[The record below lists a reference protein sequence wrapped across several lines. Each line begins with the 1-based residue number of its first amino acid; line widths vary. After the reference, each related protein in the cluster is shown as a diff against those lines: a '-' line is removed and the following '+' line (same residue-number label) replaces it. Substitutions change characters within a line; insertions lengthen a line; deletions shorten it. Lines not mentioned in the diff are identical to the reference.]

1 MLHTHGN
8 TVFSSPDTK
17 NSPTLFYC
25 SKRRAYAMIRI
36 LLADNQ
42 AIFRSGMARVL
53 SSQDDMTVLGQC
65 GTPDELLPLIAPAR
79 NAILLLA
86 ASLDADFDRT
96 FAAASANG
104 VRIILLHDNGNEPE
118 ATVVRKMDGL
128 LSRHVSTDDLLLCV
142 RRVFNGER
150 SVKAPVAE
158 PDDSAG
164 RRIRDALTTR
174 ELQIVGFIVQ
184 GWKNRQIADEIGTKE
199 QVVKNYLRSIYDKT
213 GASDR
218 LELALFT
225 LHHRPLAEAAAK
237 AAAPAAALPV

>member
-8 TVFSSPDTK
+8 TVFSSQEREI
-17 NSPTLFYC
+17 SPTLFHC
-25 SKRRAYAMIRI
+25 SNRLAHTMIRI

-65 GTPDELLPLIAPAR
+65 GAPDELLPLIAPAR
-79 NAILLLA
+79 KAILLLA
-86 ASLDADFDRT
+86 ASLEADFDRI

-118 ATVVRKMDGL
+118 ATIVRKMDGL

-150 SVKAPVAE
+150 SVKAPTAE

-184 GWKNRQIADEIGTKE
+184 GWKNRQIAEEIGTKE

-237 AAAPAAALPV
+237 AAAPATAIAV

>member
-1 MLHTHGN
+1 
-8 TVFSSPDTK
+8 
-17 NSPTLFYC
+17 
-25 SKRRAYAMIRI
+25 MIRI

-53 SSQDDMTVLGQC
+53 SSQSDMIVLGQC
-65 GTPDELLPLIAPAR
+65 GAPDELLSLIAPAR

-86 ASLDADFDRT
+86 ASLDADIDRT

-118 ATVVRKMDGL
+118 AIIVRKMDGL
-128 LSRHVSTDDLLLCV
+128 LSRHVSTDDLLHCV

-150 SVKAPVAE
+150 AVKAPVAE
-158 PDDSAG
+158 ADDSAG

-184 GWKNRQIADEIGTKE
+184 GWKNRQIAEEIGTKE

-237 AAAPAAALPV
+237 AVTPTSALSV

>member
-1 MLHTHGN
+1 
-8 TVFSSPDTK
+8 
-17 NSPTLFYC
+17 
-25 SKRRAYAMIRI
+25 MIRI

-53 SSQDDMTVLGQC
+53 SSQDDMTILGQC
-65 GTPDELLPLIAPAR
+65 GSPDELLPLIAPMR
-79 NAILLLA
+79 YAILLLA

-96 FAAASANG
+96 FAAAAANG
-104 VRIILLHDNGNEPE
+104 IRIILLHDGGAEPDP
-118 ATVVRKMDGL
+118 AIVRKMDGL
-128 LSRHVSTDDLLLCV
+128 ISRHVSADDLLQCV

-174 ELQIVGFIVQ
+174 ELQIVGYIVQ

-225 LHHRPLAEAAAK
+225 LHHRPLADAAAK
-237 AAAPAAALPV
+237 AAAPAAALSV